1 MRKAIIQSKLKLKLK
16 DEHVTISGKSGL
28 RIIPPPPAITAAKR
42 FSFSTFSLQ
51 RTGTAGTTSISRCSG

>member
-42 FSFSTFSLQ
+42 FSFSTLSL
-51 RTGTAGTTSISRCSG
+51 